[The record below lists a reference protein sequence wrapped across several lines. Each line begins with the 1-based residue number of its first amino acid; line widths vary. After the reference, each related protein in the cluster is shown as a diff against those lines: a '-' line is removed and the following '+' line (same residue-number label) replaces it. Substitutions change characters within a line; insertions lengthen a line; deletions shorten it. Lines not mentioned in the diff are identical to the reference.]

1 MADTQSIIALNIGS
15 QRISMGEFAPTKGG
29 IVMKSYGST
38 SILADP
44 AAEAARVPQVQLA
57 IKELAKGLKVGSQKA
72 AYSLSGQSVF
82 IRFVK
87 LPPLDDENVDE
98 LVRFEAQ
105 QNVPFP
111 IDEVIWDWEPLK
123 GGGIETEVVLVA
135 IKSDSLNDLNETVA
149 ETGLGTRL
157 VDSSPTAL
165 YNALRYNYPDLAETT
180 LLLDIGAKTT
190 NLIYAEGEKFFT
202 RSVNIGGTVL
212 TSAIAKDYN
221 MSFAEAENVK
231 LTSGLV
237 TLQGG
242 HAAQLDESTAALG
255 TVIRNSLNRLTAE
268 IQRTT
273 TLFRTQ
279 QGGGAPQRIMLG
291 GGSANLPYLKEFLEE
306 KLNLSVEFFNP
317 MQRISVGKAVNVDS
331 LQAEAH
337 QLGEL
342 VGLGLRGA
350 GKAAVNI
357 DLVPDKVQAQ
367 RDITRRK
374 PALIAASALLLGG
387 IGAWAGFQ
395 AMAAGKVQDYIDGE
409 LAEKKSALDGP
420 AAKMTTLLKKEDQTQ
435 SLIKAYAGAES
446 DRMQY
451 VDLMNDI
458 TNAFTSPQTWITHIE
473 PRTGYSAE
481 PGTDTKAI
489 VDEGFGSASFGK
501 SSYRVKGDDIPKA
514 DSILIKGLWRNDQQN
529 VYKGIQALRE
539 KSTFLNF
546 KTERKVGKNKM
557 EEVQIADSTLIKEL
571 QGAAETGSFAAPFEL
586 LIPLKEPIELK

>member
-1 MADTQSIIALNIGS
+1 MAESQSIIALNIGS
-15 QRISMGEFAPTKGG
+15 QRISMGEFTSAKGG
-29 IVMKSYGST
+29 LVLKSYGAT

-72 AYSLSGQSVF
+72 AYSLSGQSVI

-111 IDEVIWDWEPLK
+111 IDEVIWDWESLK
-123 GGGIETEVVLVA
+123 GGGIETEVILVA
-135 IKSDSLNDLNETVA
+135 IKSDSLNDLNETVS

-157 VDSSPTAL
+157 VDAAPTAL
-165 YNALRYNYPDLAETT
+165 YNSLRYNYPDLTTPT

-202 RSVNIGGTVL
+202 RSINIGGAFL

-242 HAAQLDESTAALG
+242 HASQLDESTAALG

-273 TLFRTQ
+273 TLFRSQ
-279 QGGGAPQRIMLG
+279 HGGSAPQKVLLG
-291 GGSANLPYLKEFLEE
+291 GGSASLPYMKEFLEE
-306 KLNLSVEFFNP
+306 KLNLPVEFFNP
-317 MQRISVGKAVNVDS
+317 MQRVSIGKAVNVDS
-331 LQAEAH
+331 LQGEAH

-342 VGLGLRGA
+342 VGLGLRA
-350 GKAAVNI
+350 TDKAAVNI

-374 PALIAASALLLGG
+374 PALIAASGLLLAG

-395 AMAAGKVQDYIDGE
+395 AMAASKTQKFIDGE
-409 LAEKKSALDGP
+409 LADEQAALNAP
-420 AAKMTTLLKKEDQTQ
+420 AAQLQKINKKEEATN
-435 SLIKAYAGAES
+435 SLLNAYLTVENG
-446 DRMQY
+446 RMQY
-451 VDLMNDI
+451 VDLFNDI
-458 TNAFTSPQTWITHIE
+458 SERFTSTQTWITEIE
-473 PRTGYSAE
+473 PRYGYSLE
-481 PGTDTKAI
+481 GDIETKALI
-489 VDEGFGSASFGK
+489 DDGFHTTSYGK
-501 SSYRVKGDDIPKA
+501 SSFKIKPTEDIQI
-514 DSILIKGLWRNDQQN
+514 DSVLIKGLWRKDSQN
-529 VYKGIQALRE
+529 VYKGINSLRSSE
-539 KSTFLNF
+539 LLSFEFPKQID
-546 KTERKVGKNKM
+546 KRKVEN
-557 EEVQIADSTLIKEL
+557 IALDDSTIIKKI
-571 QGAAETGSFAAPFEL
+571 ETAPQTGFFAAPFEL
-586 LIPLKEPIELK
+586 IIPLKKKIDLK